1 MMRMPPRAQAARSIA
16 PPTSGP
22 RFGTPMSQ
30 LARSPFAAT
39 SNAPRIVTSIWPP
52 RIIANAPEEATLEAP
67 GRSVMRRLPASTR
80 PDADHAVLRLEGH
93 VHLRRQIVRAMHRQ
107 ADAEVHHLAIG
118 DVLRGAPGDLQAI
131 ERAHDKATK
140 R

>member
-1 MMRMPPRAQAARSIA
+1 MMTHTSRAQAARSMA

-22 RFGTPMSQ
+22 LFGTRMSQ

-52 RIIANAPEEATLEAP
+52 RIIANDQEESTIDAP

-80 PDADHAVLRLEGH
+80 SVSALSGAASGPTPTTPFSEWRNTSTSG
-93 VHLRRQIVRAMHRQ
+93 RR
-107 ADAEVHHLAIG
+107 
-118 DVLRGAPGDLQAI
+118 
-131 ERAHDKATK
+131 
-140 R
+140 